1 MFFLDFHYFL
11 RASGLTGYFLI
22 KLLGVS
28 HDLRLLEL
36 WYLIYPRVLTGFSL
50 LVFFTNSSLMK
61 FQVGFLAL
69 LYLVNGTD
77 NIFPVKT
84 GILVFRKL
92 PQIFP
97 GIFFCCLR
105 SEKLFSD
112 LVKHS
117 IEKYPYNFIYIIV
130 FDVETALENANYRF

>member
-1 MFFLDFHYFL
+1 MFFSDFHYFL

-36 WYLIYPRVLTGFSL
+36 WYLIYPRLLTGFSL

-61 FQVGFLAL
+61 FQVGLLAL
-69 LYLVNGTD
+69 FYLVNGTD

-84 GILVFRKL
+84 GILVFHNL
-92 PQIFP
+92 PQIFS

-105 SEKLFSD
+105 SEK
-112 LVKHS
+112 V
-117 IEKYPYNFIYIIV
+117 V
-130 FDVETALENANYRF
+130 FRFNQTFY